1 MPYAS
6 RFCDTAARL
15 FPLFTTF
22 LLGPIRPS
30 PDDRMGKHGA
40 RFCVGPTAP
49 SLMAWTSPFCCS
61 AKGVY
66 DENYVCLA
74 G

>member
-6 RFCDTAARL
+6 RFFDTTARL

-40 RFCVGPTAP
+40 RFCVGSHCTQFDGLDIAILLFGER
-49 SLMAWTSPFCCS
+49 S
-61 AKGVY
+61 VR
-66 DENYVCLA
+66 
-74 G
+74 